1 MTARVVPKHEVAR
14 LLDLLI
20 ERGLPPSSLVAI
32 PGGKVMFNLAAG
44 ADDETDSGRGANPW
58 DVVLADS

>member
-20 ERGLPPSSLVAI
+20 ARGLPPSSLVAI
-32 PGGKVMFNLAAG
+32 PGGKVLFNLDPAANDHG
-44 ADDETDSGRGANPW
+44 SSDDGRANPW
-58 DVVLADS
+58 DVVLGD

>member
-20 ERGLPPSSLVAI
+20 ARGLPPSSLIAI
-32 PGGKVMFNLAAG
+32 PGGKVMFNLAPGAEAG
-44 ADDETDSGRGANPW
+44 SDKGVNPW

>member
-20 ERGLPPSSLVAI
+20 ARGLPPSSLVAI
-32 PGGKVMFNLAAG
+32 PGGKVMFNLAPG
-44 ADDETDSGRGANPW
+44 ADDDRGANPW

>member
-20 ERGLPPSSLVAI
+20 ARGLPPSSLVAI
-32 PGGKVMFNLAAG
+32 PGGKVRFNLTPDAAN
-44 ADDETDSGRGANPW
+44 DDVAGERGANPW
-58 DVVLADS
+58 DVVLED

>member
-20 ERGLPPSSLVAI
+20 ARGLPPSSLVAI

-44 ADDETDSGRGANPW
+44 TDDETDSEGRANPW